1 MGTRRSL
8 YMTMFLLGAAA
19 FPQCAGAQGG
29 DGVSVQIRVDD
40 SVRGLVPPIL
50 LNTVRIEP
58 DSSAFARDLADRS
71 PPARAVPVIFII
83 VGTLT
88 IPIVLQMIQE
98 LLRETYYGGV
108 VIDARSSPPNITS
121 DPRIPAN
128 MVFVTNADGKT
139 NQFTSNQLSA
149 DLLRKILNMK

>member
-1 MGTRRSL
+1 MRLSL
-8 YMTMFLLGAAA
+8 YMTMLFLSAAT
-19 FPQCAGAQGG
+19 FPQFAGAQGG
-29 DGVSVQIRVDD
+29 GSVAVQIRVDD
-40 SVRGLVPPIL
+40 SVRGLVPPVL

-58 DSSAFARDLADRS
+58 DSSAFAGDLVRRS

-88 IPIVLQMIQE
+88 VPIVLQMIQE
-98 LLRETYYGGV
+98 LLREAYYGGV
-108 VIDARSSPPNITS
+108 VIDARSTPPNITS

-139 NQFTSNQLSA
+139 NQYTSNQLST
-149 DLLRKILNMK
+149 DLLRKILNKK